1 MTGDDVKKVFV
12 FYNYTPSL
20 AAAILFSVL
29 FFIVTIARITRMLMK
44 KTWYFIPFVL
54 GCLYKFPRAATP
66 AIEAQPSPL
75 PSI

>member
-1 MTGDDVKKVFV
+1 MADDDVRKAFV

-29 FFIVTIARITRMLMK
+29 FFIVTIAHITRMVMK

-54 GCLYKFPRAATP
+54 GCLCKFQRAETP
-66 AIEAQPSPL
+66 AMETRAPSP
-75 PSI
+75 S